1 MNSVL
6 LLASVLW
13 TQSAANADLKTATAQ
28 PLPPQPPV
36 ARTLTAKT
44 PEPQTIAKKALDH
57 SVYDQWKSIRG
68 TTISN
73 DGKYIAYAI
82 AAQEGDMVL
91 EVQNTSSGD
100 KFIAPI
106 GQSLTLPQGTPVNP
120 RLTISGDSKFIVA
133 TVNPK
138 WEEYKKARKD
148 KVKPSDLPKSGM
160 LIVDLATSKAT
171 AMEKVSTWQ
180 MAPEDKGYLLYKPES
195 TPAAPGTT
203 TKEESAKEEPKK
215 EGPKKKADHKPGDS
229 YILRELSSGKET
241 KLDNVVSATFSKNGT
256 KLALSISTKDGAE
269 DGIVVIDLK
278 SGSKTD
284 VVKGLGRY
292 LRMAFDDDANQLAFV
307 TDKDDYA
314 AKQPSNSLYLATPG
328 KEPKLVAK
336 LGSKELPTDTMPSA
350 GSLSFSKSGKRLRFG
365 VTSKPTPD
373 VEVNPDEAVSLDVW
387 HYNDERLQS
396 VQLNQIAADRNRSF
410 DFLYLVG
417 SNKLIELENDA
428 FSTAVF
434 STEFDNEFGLS
445 ISNKAYRKQTSWS
458 QGAQDL
464 YTLNLRTGE
473 RKQLAKATDASLTL
487 SPKGKFGVG
496 YEESSKKLVSYELS
510 TGKKV
515 VLNDELP
522 PIWDE
527 LNDVP
532 APAGQLGFAGWT
544 KDDARILVYDAF
556 DIWAV
561 DPSGQNKPEN
571 ITAGYGRLT
580 STRFRRIVLDAEE
593 VYVDLKKPMLLS
605 AVDTDSMD
613 SGFYKLEVGNVP
625 EKITMEPAQFGGAGG
640 LRGVVQNTVSKAKDA
655 DKVFFTRQTF
665 RDFPDLMVAE
675 SPWTLSSRKKITD
688 ANPQQ
693 KQYSWGNAERIAY
706 RSNDGDELNGILYT
720 PDNVDYS
727 KKHPMIV
734 YFYERDS
741 ELLHSY
747 RTPAPSAST
756 INIPLFVSQGYV
768 VLVPDIKYKTGYP
781 GESAM
786 SSILPATQEVLRRGF
801 VDPKR
806 VGIQGQS
813 WGGYQVAYLV
823 TETDMFAAGCAG
835 APVSNMLSAYGGIR
849 GESGVVRQGQYEFG
863 QSRIGESI
871 WEAPLRYLENSPLIH
886 ADKVKT
892 PLLMM
897 SNDKDGAVPWQQ
909 GIEYFTAL
917 RRLDK
922 RVWMLNYNGEAH
934 NLVERRNRK
943 DFSVRLSQFFD
954 YYLKSGPFPVWMAEG
969 IPAVKKGRTMGT
981 EPSGEKKSGG

>member
-1 MNSVL
+1 MMNSVL

-13 TQSAANADLKTATAQ
+13 TQSTPTPDYGTLVASKTTVAT
-28 PLPPQPPV
+28 PV
-36 ARTLTAKT
+36 QAKR
-44 PEPQTIAKKALDH
+44 KLDH

-73 DGKYIAYAI
+73 DGKWIAYAI
-82 AAQEGDMVL
+82 AEQEGNMVL
-91 EVQNTSSGD
+91 EVQSTSGGPVYSVSL
-100 KFIAPI
+100 
-106 GQSLTLPQGTPVNP
+106 GQSLTLPQGTPMNP
-120 RLTISGDSKFIVA
+120 RISFSGDSKYVVA

-138 WEEYKKARKD
+138 WEDYKKARKD
-148 KVKPSDLPKSGM
+148 KVKPSDSPKNAL
-160 LIVDLATSKAT
+160 LIVDLAKAKGDVI
-171 AMEKVSTWQ
+171 EKVSSWQ
-180 MAPEDKGYLLYKPES
+180 MAPEDRGFVLYKPES
-195 TPAAPGTT
+195 SPAPAPAAA
-203 TKEESAKEEPKK
+203 SAPEGDKK
-215 EGPKKKADHKPGDS
+215 EPERKDAPKKKADHKAGDT
-229 YILRELSSGKET
+229 YVLRNLNTGEEK
-241 KLDNVVSATFSKNGT
+241 KLENVVSAAFSKKGD
-256 KLALSISTKDGAE
+256 KLALSISSKDGAE
-269 DGIVVIDLK
+269 DGIVVVELAT
-278 SGSKTD
+278 GAKTE

-292 LRMAFDDDANQLAFV
+292 LRMAFDEDGKQLAFV

-314 AKQPSNSLYLATPG
+314 AKQATNSLYVATLG

-336 LGSKELPTDTMPSA
+336 LGSKELPKDSMPAA
-350 GSLSFSKSGKRLRFG
+350 GALSFSKSGKRLRFG
-365 VTSKPTPD
+365 VTPRPTPD

-396 VQLNQIAADRNRSF
+396 VQLNQLAADRARSF
-410 DFLYLVG
+410 DYMYAVDTG
-417 SNKLIELENDA
+417 KIIELENDEYSSAA
-428 FSTAVF
+428 FSD
-434 STEFDNEFGLS
+434 EFDNELGLS
-445 ISNKAYRKQTSWS
+445 ISNKAYRKQSSWS
-458 QGAQDL
+458 VGAQDI
-464 YTLNLRTGE
+464 YTLNLKTGE
-473 RKQLAKATDASLTL
+473 RNELVKGTDASLAL
-487 SPKGKFGVG
+487 SPKGKWGVG
-496 YEESSKKLVSYELS
+496 FEESTRKLVSYELA
-510 TGKKV
+510 TGRKT
-515 VLNDELP
+515 VLNTDLP

-544 KDDARILVYDAF
+544 TDEARILVYDAY

-561 DPSGQNKPEN
+561 DPSGKAKPTN
-571 ITAGYGRLT
+571 VTGGVGRLRNI
-580 STRFRRIVLDAEE
+580 RFRRIGLDSEE
-593 VYVDLKKPMLLS
+593 IYVDLSKPMLLS
-605 AVDTDSMD
+605 AFDTDTMD
-613 SGFYKLEVGNVP
+613 SGFYKLEPGKSP
-625 EKITMEPAQFGGAGG
+625 EKIFMEAAQFGGAGG
-640 LRGVVQNTVSKAKDA
+640 LRGVVQNSVSKAKNA

-665 RDFPDLMVAE
+665 RDFPDLHVAD
-675 SPWTLSSRKKITD
+675 SAWTFGNRKRITD

-693 KQYSWGNAERIAY
+693 KEYSWGNAEHITY
-706 RSNDGDELNGILYT
+706 RTNDGDELRGILYT
-720 PDNVDYS
+720 PDNLDYS

-747 RTPAPSAST
+747 RSPAPSAST

-768 VLVPDIKYKTGYP
+768 VLVPDIKYKVGYP
-781 GESAM
+781 GESAV

-871 WEAPLRYLENSPLIH
+871 WESPLRYLENSPLIH

-954 YYLKSGPFPVWMAEG
+954 YYLNNGQLPVWIAEG

-981 EPSGEKKSGG
+981 EPAGEKKSGGK

>member
-1 MNSVL
+1 MVNSVL
-6 LLASVLW
+6 ILASVLW
-13 TQSAANADLKTATAQ
+13 TQAPSHLAAVAPSALASKPAVVQSQGL
-28 PLPPQPPV
+28 
-36 ARTLTAKT
+36 R
-44 PEPQTIAKKALDH
+44 ALDH

-73 DGKYIAYAI
+73 DGNWIAYAI

-91 EVQNTSSGD
+91 EVQNTSTGA
-100 KFIAPI
+100 KFSAPI

-120 RLTISGDSKFIVA
+120 RITISGDSKFLVA

-148 KVKPSDLPKSGM
+148 KVKPADLPKNGM
-160 LIVDLATSKAT
+160 LVVDLTKSEGKV
-171 AMEKVSTWQ
+171 MEKVSSWQ
-180 MAPEDKGYLLYKPES
+180 MAPEDQGYLLYKPEVAP
-195 TPAAPGTT
+195 TPPAAP
-203 TKEESAKEEPKK
+203 TKDEPAKEEAKK
-215 EGPKKKADHKPGDS
+215 DTPKKKADHKPGET
-229 YILRELSSGKET
+229 YTLRELATGEET
-241 KLDNVVSATFSKNGT
+241 KWENVVSAVFSKNGD
-256 KLALSISTKDGAE
+256 KLALSISTKDGLD
-269 DGIVVIDLK
+269 DGIAVVDLK
-278 SGSKTD
+278 SGAKTD
-284 VVKGLGRY
+284 IVKGLGRY
-292 LRMAFDDDANQLAFV
+292 LRMAFDEDSNQVAFV

-314 AKQPSNSLYLATPG
+314 AKQATNSLYLATIG
-328 KEPKLVAK
+328 KAPKLVAK
-336 LGSKELPTDTMPSA
+336 LGSKELPKETMPAA
-350 GSLSFSKSGKRLRFG
+350 GALSFSKSGKRLRFG
-365 VTSKPTPD
+365 VTAKPTPD
-373 VEVNPDEAVSLDVW
+373 MEVNADEAVALDVW
-387 HYNDERLQS
+387 HYNDERLQT
-396 VQLNQIAADRNRSF
+396 VQLNQLAADRARSF
-410 DFLYLVG
+410 DFLYSIG
-417 SNKLIELENDA
+417 NDKLIELENDA
-428 FSTAVF
+428 FSSTAF
-434 STEFDNEFGLS
+434 STEFDNDLGLS
-445 ISNKAYRKQTSWS
+445 ISNKAYRKQSSWS
-458 QGAQDL
+458 TGTQDI
-464 YTLNLRTGE
+464 YTINLKTGE
-473 RKQLAKATDASLTL
+473 RKELVKGTDASLVL
-487 SPKGKFGVG
+487 SPKGKYGVG
-496 YEESSKKLVSYELS
+496 FEESTKKLVSYDLS

-515 VLNDELP
+515 VLNEDLP

-532 APAGQLGFAGWT
+532 APAGQIGFAGWT
-544 KDDARILVYDAF
+544 KDEARILVYDAF

-561 DPSGQNKPEN
+561 DPSGKAKPECV
-571 ITAGYGRLT
+571 TGGFGRMRSL
-580 STRFRRIVLDAEE
+580 RFRRLGLDPDE
-593 VYVDLKKPMLLS
+593 VYVDLSKPMLLS
-605 AVDTDSMD
+605 AVDTDSLD
-613 SGFYKLEVGNVP
+613 AGYYKLEPGKAP
-625 EKITMEPAQFGGAGG
+625 EKILMDAAQFGGAAG
-640 LRGVVQNTVSKAKDA
+640 LRGVVQSSLSKAKNS

-665 RDFPDLMVAE
+665 REFPDLMVAD
-675 SPWTLSSRKKITD
+675 SPWTFANRKRITD

-693 KQYSWGNAERIAY
+693 KEYSWGNAEHITY
-706 RSNDGDELNGILYT
+706 RSNDGDELKGILYT
-720 PDNVDYS
+720 PDNVDYI

-781 GESAM
+781 GESAVN
-786 SSILPATQEVLRRGF
+786 SILPATHEVLRRGF

-871 WEAPLRYLENSPLIH
+871 WESPLRYLENSPLIH

-897 SNDKDGAVPWQQ
+897 ANDKDGAVPWQQ

-922 RVWMLNYNGEAH
+922 RAWMLNYNGEAH

-954 YYLKSGPFPVWMAEG
+954 YYLNSGPLPVWMAEG

-981 EPSGEKKSGG
+981 EPTGEKKSGG